1 MLGGCGHFASFT
13 SCRLFL
19 DLNCNFCGLP
29 SGPFYGHVL
38 EEADAF
44 WAPQVSCFLFFS
56 AGSTTGLGWK
66 ADLRL
71 RECCRQAQA
80 EVLTAGSKFTNPGVR
95 LLAEPCVSPSNVPV
109 RPAGSYLK
117 FGGEAVRQT
126 RLRSGGG
133 GTADLGRPGVL
144 LLPRWSQAPRDLRG
158 HVRMKST
165 KC

>member
-1 MLGGCGHFASFT
+1 MHE
-13 SCRLFL
+13 
-19 DLNCNFCGLP
+19 
-29 SGPFYGHVL
+29 Y
-38 EEADAF
+38 
-44 WAPQVSCFLFFS
+44 
-56 AGSTTGLGWK
+56 
-66 ADLRL
+66 
-71 RECCRQAQA
+71 CRQAQA
-80 EVLTAGSKFTNPGVR
+80 EVLTAGSKFTIPGVR
-95 LLAEPCVSPSNVPV
+95 LLAEPCVSPSRSNLPV